1 MFLHLFL
8 TKCKIYLTLIF
19 ADVSINPDR
28 NLSSKG
34 AKIMG
39 DFKPGIFLV
48 LFLIFFALLWIVF
61 VKLGRQ
67 QDRYDERQEINRGK
81 AYKSAFATVCIWELL
96 YFIAKTNGIPIPADD
111 GLMAIA
117 GVLTSICVYAVLCI
131 FTDAYF
137 PINRSSNAI
146 IALWIVIGIMNIAV
160 GIWNIADGKMI
171 TDGRL
176 NVRASGMLG
185 GIIILIVAIACIVRK
200 IVLKDSETE
209 D

>member
-1 MFLHLFL
+1 M
-8 TKCKIYLTLIF
+8 TLVF

-28 NLSSKG
+28 NLPSKG

-96 YFIAKTNGIPIPADD
+96 YYAVKSGGINIPAEDS
-111 GLMAIA
+111 LMAIA
-117 GVLTSICVYAVLCI
+117 GVLVSICVYAVLCI

-137 PINRSSNAI
+137 PINRSSNGI
-146 IALWIVIGIMNIAV
+146 IALWITIAVMNIAI
-160 GIWNIADGKMI
+160 GIRNIADGKMI

-176 NVRASGMLG
+176 NFRASGMLG
-185 GIIILIVAIACIVRK
+185 GVIILIVAIACIVRK
-200 IVLKDSETE
+200 IVLKDRESE